1 MLVRN
6 RGYPLR
12 PLPLALVCLVLQA
25 CAASGD
31 LQRRDDAQLTLEP
44 SATEVEVFFATNRA
58 PTATAEGHFGAERG
72 DLTVGI
78 ATVGIPP
85 GHKIGR
91 HEKPSV
97 FKFEW
102 SPDERKH
109 IQLRRSEALMLEEFY
124 ERLGEAIA
132 GSPNR
137 AVMVFVHGYNTEF
150 AQAARLVAQLVTDL
164 KFPGPAL
171 LFSWPSK
178 GTFTGYTVD
187 ATNAEWSQQ
196 FLTQVLADL
205 LDQGAAD
212 QVYLL
217 AHSMGARIVTRA
229 YNALAALRGA
239 EALRAIREMILVA
252 PDVDADVFR
261 RDIALELARNGI
273 HVTLYASSAD
283 RALLASKAFH
293 GYPRAGDSGKGLVI
307 VPGVETVDA
316 SDASGGLFGH
326 SYFAED
332 RRIMEDIYS
341 ILQTGQ
347 RADARFALR
356 AVDGPEGRYWTFRE

>member
-6 RGYPLR
+6 RDYPVR
-12 PLPLALVCLVLQA
+12 SWAFALVCLVLAA
-25 CAASGD
+25 CAAPGDPKRSGD
-31 LQRRDDAQLTLEP
+31 AQRALEP
-44 SATEVEVFFATNRA
+44 PATEVEVFFATNRA
-58 PTATAEGHFGAERG
+58 PAADAQGPFGAQRG

-78 ATVGIPP
+78 ARVGIPP
-85 GHKIGR
+85 GHRIGR

-97 FKFEW
+97 FRFEW

-109 IQLRRSEALMLEEFY
+109 IQLRGSEPLRLEEFY
-124 ERLGEAIA
+124 ERLAEAIA
-132 GSPNR
+132 RSPNR
-137 AVMVFVHGYNTEF
+137 AVMIFVHGYNTEF
-150 AQAARLVAQLVTDL
+150 AQAAQLMAQLTTDL

-205 LDQGAAD
+205 LDQGDAEH
-212 QVYLL
+212 VYLV

-239 EALRAIREMILVA
+239 ETLRAIREMILVA
-252 PDVDADVFR
+252 PDIDADVFR
-261 RDIALELARNGI
+261 RDIAPELARNGI
-273 HVTLYASSAD
+273 PVTLYASSAD

-293 GYPRAGDSGKGLVI
+293 GYPRAGDSGKGLVL

-316 SDASGGLFGH
+316 SGASGGLFGH

-332 RRIMEDIYS
+332 RRIMEDIFA
-341 ILQTGQ
+341 ILQTGR
-347 RADARFALR
+347 RADARFGLR
-356 AVDGPEGRYWTFRE
+356 AVDVPDGRYWTFRE